1 MDLVQ
6 HCHPEALK
14 KARALCSG
22 DGKGDGKGDDK
33 GDGKGDDK
41 GDGKGDGKDG
51 CAQIADISKAL
62 KEFTTAK
69 NLDKKALYEFCTP
82 LQNATKDMRA
92 LVQHCHPEALKKA
105 VAICSGDYKDDGKGD
120 GKGDDKG
127 DESGAGGL
135 RIRSPHATIE
145 LGGDVKLFRSGAK
158 ALTVDAAVNV
168 QGSVSAKSV

>member
-1 MDLVQ
+1 MKSCNPDVMKQ
-6 HCHPEALK
+6 VK
-14 KARALCSG
+14 ALCSS
-22 DGKGDGKGDDK
+22 DGKGDDKGDDK
-33 GDGKGDDK
+33 GDGKGGDKDD
-41 GDGKGDGKDG
+41 

-105 VAICSGDYKDDGKGD
+105 VAICSGDGKGDDKGDGKGD

-127 DESGAGGL
+127 DGK
-135 RIRSPHATIE
+135 
-145 LGGDVKLFRSGAK
+145 GDDKGDDK
-158 ALTVDAAVNV
+158 GD
-168 QGSVSAKSV
+168 